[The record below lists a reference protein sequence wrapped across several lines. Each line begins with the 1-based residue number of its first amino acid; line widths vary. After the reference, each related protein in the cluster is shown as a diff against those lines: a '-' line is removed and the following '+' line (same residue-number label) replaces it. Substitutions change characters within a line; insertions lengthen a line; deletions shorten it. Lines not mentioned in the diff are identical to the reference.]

1 MKKSLKLSIII
12 IPCALILSFFAFTG
26 LRFAKITM
34 AESATTL
41 SQEENTALK
50 NQLKSIYSDKYSN
63 LKSLPYNLSK
73 TELDIQAKAA
83 ILIDTSNG
91 CILYE
96 KNADEIIPPASMTKL
111 FSMYVVFEDVMSG
124 KLAFDQ
130 EIDLPPEAWACNAP
144 PHSSLMFLGKGHH
157 VTVDEL
163 LKGTSISSG
172 NDAAYALAYATSGSM
187 DNFIDRMNSLA
198 DRFGLN
204 ETHFVE
210 ASGYSE
216 LNSTTARQMADF
228 ARRYINF
235 YPDAIEKYHSIQSFT
250 YPKKENMA
258 DGDIYKAQD
267 WSAGLPEHITMGIT
281 QQNTNPLLGKLD
293 GVDGLKTGYI
303 DESGYNLALTAR
315 RMGTRFLS
323 VTMGGPGNN
332 AREGNAGRVHDGK
345 ELMEWAFSTF
355 KDYTNMKAVKSY
367 FVRTSGAKTISV
379 NLIPAYIPE
388 SLTVPFIYGNSVEES
403 VENVRVVLNLPKKID
418 ISANPGDILGKIS
431 FTLGDTVLESIPLV
445 CDREIKKAGPLTRLA
460 DTIVWA
466 IIGMKD

>member
-1 MKKSLKLSIII
+1 MKKNLKLSLILA
-12 IPCALILSFFAFTG
+12 PCALALSFFSFTAF
-26 LRFAKITM
+26 RFVKITK
-34 AESATTL
+34 AESALPL
-41 SQEENTALK
+41 SEEENAAL
-50 NQLKSIYSDKYSN
+50 NDYLKQEYEEKYRN
-63 LKSLPYNLSK
+63 LKALPYNLSK
-73 TELDIQAKAA
+73 TSLDIQAKAA

-130 EIDLPPEAWACNAP
+130 EIDLPPESWACNAP

-172 NDAAYALAYATSGSM
+172 NDAAYALAFATSGSM
-187 DNFIDRMNSLA
+187 DRFIERMNDLA
-198 DRFGLN
+198 KKYNLSD
-204 ETHFVE
+204 THFVE
-210 ASGYSE
+210 SSGYSE
-216 LNSTTARQMADF
+216 LNTTTARQMADF

-235 YPDAIEKYHSIQSFT
+235 YPDALERYHSITSFT

-281 QQNTNPLLGKLD
+281 QQNTNPLLGKMD

-332 AREGNAGRVHDGK
+332 AREGNAGRVHDGT

-355 KDYTNMKAVKSY
+355 KDYTNMQAVKSY

-379 NLIPAYIPE
+379 NLVPAYTPE
-388 SLTVPFIYGNSVEES
+388 SLTVPFIYGNSIEES
-403 VENVRVVLNLPKKID
+403 VENVRAVINLPRKID
-418 ISANPGDILGKIS
+418 SACQTGEVLGKVS
-431 FTLGDTVLESIPLV
+431 YVLGDTVLETIPLV

-460 DTIVWA
+460 DTLVWA
-466 IIGMKD
+466 VIGMKD

>member
-1 MKKSLKLSIII
+1 MKKTVKLSLILV
-12 IPCALILSFFAFTG
+12 PCALIFSFFSFTAIR
-26 LRFAKITM
+26 LAKITK
-34 AESATTL
+34 AESAVSLTA
-41 SQEENTALK
+41 EENDALK
-50 NQLKSIYSDKYSN
+50 SFLKSEYSEKYQN
-63 LKSLPYNLSK
+63 IKSLPYNLSA
-73 TELDIQAKAA
+73 TDLDIMAKAA

-187 DNFIDRMNSLA
+187 ENFINRMNGLA
-198 DRFGLN
+198 NKYGLS

-210 ASGYSE
+210 SSGYSE
-216 LNSTTARQMADF
+216 LNTTTARQMADF
-228 ARRYINF
+228 ARRYISF
-235 YPDAIEKYHSIQSFT
+235 YPDAIEKYHSITSFT

-258 DGDIYKAQD
+258 DGDSYQAQD

-303 DESGYNLALTAR
+303 DESGYNLTLTAR

-332 AREGNAGRVHDGK
+332 AREGNEGRVHDGT

-355 KDYTNMKAVKSY
+355 KDYTNMQAVKSY
-367 FVRTSGAKTISV
+367 FVRTSGARTISV
-379 NLIPAYIPE
+379 NLVPAYNPE

-403 VENVRVVLNLPKKID
+403 VENVRVVINLPRKID
-418 ISANPGDILGKIS
+418 TACEAGDVLGKVN
-431 FTLGDTVLESIPLV
+431 FVLGDTVLESIPLV

-460 DTIVWA
+460 DALAWA
-466 IIGMKD
+466 VIELKN